1 MDTKIEVKIT
11 IWSSSRTSDIFLASF
26 FEKKCCLENTNS
38 EYKKNETD
46 PKKKKEYNISVR
58 KWHSTRITCAW
69 DRIFLLIISFS
80 SSFLRSRVYLKRRE
94 ALRTRA
100 ACWNEENNHICQN
113 SILEACV
120 HPLYTANFYIPKA
133 TSPTSALPWEISH
146 KQLRTINK

>member
-1 MDTKIEVKIT
+1 MNTKTEVKYL
-11 IWSSSRTSDIFLASF
+11 WSSSRTSDIFLASF

-38 EYKKNETD
+38 EYKNNET
-46 PKKKKEYNISVR
+46 KKKKCGISVSR
-58 KWHSTRITCAW
+58 WHSTRITCAW

-113 SILEACV
+113 STLEACV
-120 HPLYTANFYIPKA
+120 HPLYTDTANFCIPKA
-133 TSPTSALPWEISH
+133 KL
-146 KQLRTINK
+146 QLYHEKNLT